1 MGEERREIVSVSEE
15 PVPAE
20 GPGVER
26 VTLEQELD
34 RLSLDQALVDVEIAT
49 CRVVDLTQ
57 RLVEATDLIR
67 ELQGEVE
74 ALRQERV
81 SLEQQLAEIR
91 STKAFRTADRLWT
104 LRQGLR
110 G

>member
-1 MGEERREIVSVSEE
+1 MGEKRREAVSAPEA
-15 PVPAE
+15 PA
-20 GPGVER
+20 PGTGSD

-49 CRVVDLTQ
+49 GRVVDLTQ
-57 RLVEATDLIR
+57 RLVEATDLIQ

-74 ALRQERV
+74 ALEQERA
-81 SLEQQLAEIR
+81 SLEQELAEIL

>member
-1 MGEERREIVSVSEE
+1 MGDKRGEAVSVSEK
-15 PVPAE
+15 PAAAE
-20 GPGVER
+20 GADA
-26 VTLEQELD
+26 TLERELD

-49 CRVVDLTQ
+49 GRVVDLTQ

-67 ELQGEVE
+67 ELQAQVE
-74 ALRQERV
+74 ALEQERTT
-81 SLEQQLAEIR
+81 LEQELAEIR